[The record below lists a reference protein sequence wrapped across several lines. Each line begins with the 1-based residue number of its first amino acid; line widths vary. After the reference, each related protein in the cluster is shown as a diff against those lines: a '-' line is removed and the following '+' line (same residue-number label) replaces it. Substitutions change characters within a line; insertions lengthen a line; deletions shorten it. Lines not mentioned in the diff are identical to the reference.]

1 MKEYKGKSVFGGIA
15 IGRIKVY
22 NKSEQQVKRVHI
34 DDTEHE
40 KKRYYAAVDKAA
52 MQLQELYDKA
62 VKEVGEANAAIF
74 EMHQIMLTDD
84 DYKESV
90 ENIIDSQHVNAEYA
104 VAQTGDN
111 YAAMFAAMEDE
122 YMRGRSADVKDISE
136 RLINVLSGFNA
147 SSMVSDEPVIIVA
160 EDLAPSETVQL
171 DKDKILSF
179 VSVKGSV
186 NSHTAILARTM
197 GIPALIGTPVIPDND
212 IDGKMGIVDGNS
224 GCLYVDPDNEKLGYY
239 RKKQDEQLKQKELLQ
254 LLKGREDITIDGRKI
269 KLYANIGNVKDV
281 MTVKANDAAG
291 IGLFRS
297 EFIYL
302 ERDTF
307 PTEEEQ
313 FTEYKKAAVLLD
325 GRELTIRTLDI
336 GGDKDI
342 PYMGLSKETNPFLGY
357 RAIRFCLDRV
367 DVFTTQLRAILRASA
382 YGNIRIMIPMITS
395 VSEVNEVKKII
406 AGICRDLDKKDIK
419 YDTDIKVGIMVET
432 PAAAIMADVLARQVD
447 FFSIGTN
454 DLTQYT
460 LAVDRGNENV
470 SYLYSALNPAVL
482 RSIKRIIECAHNA
495 GIDVGMCGEAAADER
510 MIPLLLS
517 FGLDEFSVGVSR
529 VLEVRKEIASW
540 SMKEAGDIAGNILGY
555 SEEKEVS
562 NYLSDYI
569 SSRAETSKETGKDS
583 NDSAL

>member
-136 RLINVLSGFNA
+136 RLINILSGFNA

-171 DKDKILSF
+171 DKYKILSF

-313 FTEYKKAAVLLD
+313 FNIYRTVAENMAGKPVI
-325 GRELTIRTLDI
+325 IRTLDI
-336 GGDKDI
+336 GADKQCD
-342 PYMGLSKETNPFLGY
+342 YFNMDKEDNPALGM
-357 RAIRFCLDRV
+357 RAIRICLTRTEI
-367 DVFTTQLRAILRASA
+367 FKTQLRALYRASA
-382 YGNIRIMIPMITS
+382 YGNINIMYPMIANMWEIDRIKEIEKEVRDELKQQGIDIGDVQTGIMI
-395 VSEVNEVKKII
+395 
-406 AGICRDLDKKDIK
+406 
-419 YDTDIKVGIMVET
+419 ET
-432 PAAAIMADVLARQVD
+432 PAAVMLSDELAEKVD

-460 LAVDRGNENV
+460 LAVDRQNPKLD
-470 SYLYSALNPAVL
+470 SFFDPHHPAVL
-482 RSIKRIIECAHNA
+482 KMIKMVVDNAHKA
-495 GIDVGMCGEAAADER
+495 GIWAGICGELGADTSLTREFLK
-510 MIPLLLS
+510 MGVDELS
-517 FGLDEFSVGVSR
+517 VSPGRILPIRKIILDTDVSQ
-529 VLEVRKEIASW
+529 
-540 SMKEAGDIAGNILGY
+540 
-555 SEEKEVS
+555 
-562 NYLSDYI
+562 LS
-569 SSRAETSKETGKDS
+569 
-583 NDSAL
+583 

>member
-90 ENIIDSQHVNAEYA
+90 ENIIDSQYVNAEYA

-136 RLINVLSGFNA
+136 RLINILSGFNA

-313 FTEYKKAAVLLD
+313 FNIYRTVAENMAGKPVI
-325 GRELTIRTLDI
+325 IRTLDI
-336 GGDKDI
+336 GADKQCD
-342 PYMGLSKETNPFLGY
+342 YFNMDKEDNPALGM
-357 RAIRFCLDRV
+357 RAIRICLTRTEI
-367 DVFTTQLRAILRASA
+367 FKTQLRALYRASA
-382 YGNIRIMIPMITS
+382 YGNINIMYPMIANMWEIDRIKEIEKEVRDELNQQGINIGDVQTGIMI
-395 VSEVNEVKKII
+395 
-406 AGICRDLDKKDIK
+406 
-419 YDTDIKVGIMVET
+419 ET
-432 PAAAIMADVLARQVD
+432 PAAVMLSDELAEKVD

-460 LAVDRGNENV
+460 LAVDRQNPKLD
-470 SYLYSALNPAVL
+470 SFFDPHHPAVL
-482 RSIKRIIECAHNA
+482 KMIKMVVDNAHKA
-495 GIDVGMCGEAAADER
+495 GIWAGICGELGADTSLTREFLK
-510 MIPLLLS
+510 MGVDELS
-517 FGLDEFSVGVSR
+517 VSPGRILPIRKIILDTDVSQ
-529 VLEVRKEIASW
+529 
-540 SMKEAGDIAGNILGY
+540 
-555 SEEKEVS
+555 
-562 NYLSDYI
+562 LS
-569 SSRAETSKETGKDS
+569 
-583 NDSAL
+583 

>member
-22 NKSEQQVKRVHI
+22 NKSEQQVKRVHV

-111 YAAMFAAMEDE
+111 YAVMFATMEDE

-136 RLINVLSGFNA
+136 RLINILSGFNA

-239 RKKQDEQLKQKELLQ
+239 RKKQDEQLRQKELLQ

-313 FTEYKKAAVLLD
+313 FNIYRTVAENMAGKPVI
-325 GRELTIRTLDI
+325 IRTLDI
-336 GGDKDI
+336 GADKQCD
-342 PYMGLSKETNPFLGY
+342 YFNMDKEDNPALGM
-357 RAIRFCLDRV
+357 RAIRICLTRTEI
-367 DVFTTQLRAILRASA
+367 FKTQLRALYRASA
-382 YGNIRIMIPMITS
+382 YGNINIMYPMIANMWEIDRIKEIEKEVRDELKQQGIDTGDVQTGIMI
-395 VSEVNEVKKII
+395 
-406 AGICRDLDKKDIK
+406 
-419 YDTDIKVGIMVET
+419 ET
-432 PAAAIMADVLARQVD
+432 PAAVMLSDELAEKVD

-460 LAVDRGNENV
+460 LAVDRQNPK
-470 SYLYSALNPAVL
+470 LDCFFDPHHPAVL
-482 RSIKRIIECAHNA
+482 KMIKMVVDNAHKA
-495 GIDVGMCGEAAADER
+495 GIWAGICGELGADTSLTREFLK
-510 MIPLLLS
+510 MGVDELS
-517 FGLDEFSVGVSR
+517 VSPGRILPIRKIILDTDVSR
-529 VLEVRKEIASW
+529 
-540 SMKEAGDIAGNILGY
+540 
-555 SEEKEVS
+555 
-562 NYLSDYI
+562 LS
-569 SSRAETSKETGKDS
+569 
-583 NDSAL
+583 

>member
-22 NKSEQQVKRVHI
+22 NKSEQQVKRVHV

-52 MQLQELYDKA
+52 RQLQELYDKA

-90 ENIIDSQHVNAEYA
+90 ENIIESQHVNAEYA

-111 YAAMFAAMEDE
+111 YADMFAAMEDE

-136 RLINVLSGFNA
+136 RLINILSGFNA

-313 FTEYKKAAVLLD
+313 FNIYRTVAENMAGKPVI
-325 GRELTIRTLDI
+325 IRTLDI
-336 GGDKDI
+336 GADKQCD
-342 PYMGLSKETNPFLGY
+342 YFNMDKEDNPALGM
-357 RAIRFCLDRV
+357 RAIRICLTRTEI
-367 DVFTTQLRAILRASA
+367 FKTQLRALYRASA
-382 YGNIRIMIPMITS
+382 YGNINIMYPMIANMWEIDRIKEIEKEVRDELKQQGIDTGNVQTGIMI
-395 VSEVNEVKKII
+395 
-406 AGICRDLDKKDIK
+406 
-419 YDTDIKVGIMVET
+419 ET
-432 PAAAIMADVLARQVD
+432 PAAVMQSDELAEKVD

-460 LAVDRGNENV
+460 LAVDRQNPKLD
-470 SYLYSALNPAVL
+470 SFFDPHHPAVL
-482 RSIKRIIECAHNA
+482 KMIKMVVDNAHKA
-495 GIDVGMCGEAAADER
+495 GIWAGICGELGADASLTREFLK
-510 MIPLLLS
+510 MGVDELS
-517 FGLDEFSVGVSR
+517 VSPGRILPIRKIILDTDVSQ
-529 VLEVRKEIASW
+529 
-540 SMKEAGDIAGNILGY
+540 
-555 SEEKEVS
+555 
-562 NYLSDYI
+562 LS
-569 SSRAETSKETGKDS
+569 
-583 NDSAL
+583 

>member
-40 KKRYYAAVDKAA
+40 KKRDYAAVDKAA

-122 YMRGRSADVKDISE
+122 YMRGRSVDVKDISE
-136 RLINVLSGFNA
+136 RLINILSGFNA

-239 RKKQDEQLKQKELLQ
+239 RKKRDEQLKQKELLQ

-313 FTEYKKAAVLLD
+313 FNIYRTVAENMAGKPVI
-325 GRELTIRTLDI
+325 IRTLDI
-336 GGDKDI
+336 GADKQCD
-342 PYMGLSKETNPFLGY
+342 YFNMDKEDNPALGM
-357 RAIRFCLDRV
+357 RAIRICLTRTEI
-367 DVFTTQLRAILRASA
+367 FKTQLRALYRASA
-382 YGNIRIMIPMITS
+382 YGNINIMYPMIANMWEIDRIKEIEKEVRDELKQQGIDIGDVQTGIMI
-395 VSEVNEVKKII
+395 
-406 AGICRDLDKKDIK
+406 
-419 YDTDIKVGIMVET
+419 ET
-432 PAAAIMADVLARQVD
+432 PAAVMLSDELAEKVD

-460 LAVDRGNENV
+460 LAVDRQNPK
-470 SYLYSALNPAVL
+470 LDCFFDPHHPAVL
-482 RSIKRIIECAHNA
+482 KMIKMVVDNAHKA
-495 GIDVGMCGEAAADER
+495 GIWAGICGELGADTSLTREFLK
-510 MIPLLLS
+510 MGVDELS
-517 FGLDEFSVGVSR
+517 VSPGRILPIRKIILDTDVSQ
-529 VLEVRKEIASW
+529 
-540 SMKEAGDIAGNILGY
+540 
-555 SEEKEVS
+555 
-562 NYLSDYI
+562 LS
-569 SSRAETSKETGKDS
+569 
-583 NDSAL
+583 

>member
-22 NKSEQQVKRVHI
+22 NKAEQQVKRLHI

-136 RLINVLSGFNA
+136 RLINILSGFNA

-313 FTEYKKAAVLLD
+313 FNIYRTVAENMAGKPVI
-325 GRELTIRTLDI
+325 IRTLDI
-336 GGDKDI
+336 GADKQCD
-342 PYMGLSKETNPFLGY
+342 YFNMDKEDNPALGM
-357 RAIRFCLDRV
+357 RAIRICLTRTEI
-367 DVFTTQLRAILRASA
+367 FKTQLRALYRASA
-382 YGNIRIMIPMITS
+382 YGNINIMYPMIANMWEIDRIKEIEKEVRDELKQQGIDIGDVQTGIMI
-395 VSEVNEVKKII
+395 
-406 AGICRDLDKKDIK
+406 
-419 YDTDIKVGIMVET
+419 ET
-432 PAAAIMADVLARQVD
+432 PAAVMLSDELAEKVD

-460 LAVDRGNENV
+460 LAVDRQNPKLD
-470 SYLYSALNPAVL
+470 SFFDPHHPAVL
-482 RSIKRIIECAHNA
+482 KMIKMVVDNAHKA
-495 GIDVGMCGEAAADER
+495 GIWAGICGELGADTSLTREFLK
-510 MIPLLLS
+510 MGVDELS
-517 FGLDEFSVGVSR
+517 VSPGRILPIRKIILDTDVSQ
-529 VLEVRKEIASW
+529 
-540 SMKEAGDIAGNILGY
+540 
-555 SEEKEVS
+555 
-562 NYLSDYI
+562 LS
-569 SSRAETSKETGKDS
+569 
-583 NDSAL
+583 

>member
-22 NKSEQQVKRVHI
+22 NKSEQQVKRVHV

-90 ENIIDSQHVNAEYA
+90 ENIIESQHVNAEYA

-111 YAAMFAAMEDE
+111 YAAMFADMEDE

-136 RLINVLSGFNA
+136 RLINILSGFNA
-147 SSMVSDEPVIIVA
+147 SSMVSDESVIIVA

-239 RKKQDEQLKQKELLQ
+239 RKKRDEQLKQKELLQ

-313 FTEYKKAAVLLD
+313 FNIYRTVAENMAGKPVI
-325 GRELTIRTLDI
+325 IRTLDI
-336 GGDKDI
+336 GADKQCD
-342 PYMGLSKETNPFLGY
+342 YFNMDKEDNPALGM
-357 RAIRFCLDRV
+357 RAIRICLTRTEI
-367 DVFTTQLRAILRASA
+367 FKTQLRALYRASA
-382 YGNIRIMIPMITS
+382 YGNINIMYPMIANMWEIDRIKEIEKEVRDELKQQGIDTGNVQTGIMI
-395 VSEVNEVKKII
+395 
-406 AGICRDLDKKDIK
+406 
-419 YDTDIKVGIMVET
+419 ET
-432 PAAAIMADVLARQVD
+432 PAAVMQSDELAEKVD

-460 LAVDRGNENV
+460 LAVDRQN
-470 SYLYSALNPAVL
+470 SKLDSFFDPHHPAVL
-482 RSIKRIIECAHNA
+482 KMIKMVVDNAHKA
-495 GIDVGMCGEAAADER
+495 GIWAGICGELGADTSLTREFLK
-510 MIPLLLS
+510 MGVDELS
-517 FGLDEFSVGVSR
+517 VSPGRILPIRKIILDTDVSQ
-529 VLEVRKEIASW
+529 
-540 SMKEAGDIAGNILGY
+540 
-555 SEEKEVS
+555 
-562 NYLSDYI
+562 LS
-569 SSRAETSKETGKDS
+569 
-583 NDSAL
+583 

>member
-74 EMHQIMLTDD
+74 EMHHIMLTDD

-136 RLINVLSGFNA
+136 RLINILSGFNA

-239 RKKQDEQLKQKELLQ
+239 RKKQDEQIKQKELLQ

-313 FTEYKKAAVLLD
+313 FNIYRTVAENMAGKPVI
-325 GRELTIRTLDI
+325 IRTLDI
-336 GGDKDI
+336 GADKQCD
-342 PYMGLSKETNPFLGY
+342 YFNMDKEDNPALGM
-357 RAIRFCLDRV
+357 RAIRICLTRTEI
-367 DVFTTQLRAILRASA
+367 FKTQLRALYRASA
-382 YGNIRIMIPMITS
+382 YGNINIMYPMIANMWEIDRIKEIEKEVRDELKQQGIDIGDVQTGIMI
-395 VSEVNEVKKII
+395 
-406 AGICRDLDKKDIK
+406 
-419 YDTDIKVGIMVET
+419 ET
-432 PAAAIMADVLARQVD
+432 PAAVMLSDELAEKVD

-460 LAVDRGNENV
+460 LAVDRQNPKLD
-470 SYLYSALNPAVL
+470 SFFDPHHPAVL
-482 RSIKRIIECAHNA
+482 KMIKMVVDNAHKA
-495 GIDVGMCGEAAADER
+495 GIWAGICGELGADTSLTREFLK
-510 MIPLLLS
+510 MGVDELS
-517 FGLDEFSVGVSR
+517 VSPGRILPIRKIILDTDVSQ
-529 VLEVRKEIASW
+529 
-540 SMKEAGDIAGNILGY
+540 
-555 SEEKEVS
+555 
-562 NYLSDYI
+562 LS
-569 SSRAETSKETGKDS
+569 
-583 NDSAL
+583 

>member
-136 RLINVLSGFNA
+136 RLINILSGFNA

-197 GIPALIGTPVIPDND
+197 GIPALIGTPVILDND

-313 FTEYKKAAVLLD
+313 FNIYRTVAENMAGKPVI
-325 GRELTIRTLDI
+325 IRTLDI
-336 GGDKDI
+336 GADKQCD
-342 PYMGLSKETNPFLGY
+342 YFNMDKEDNPALGM
-357 RAIRFCLDRV
+357 RAIRICLTRTEI
-367 DVFTTQLRAILRASA
+367 FKTQLRALYRASA
-382 YGNIRIMIPMITS
+382 YGNINIMYPMIANMWEIDRIKEIEKEVRDELKQQGIDTGNVQTGIMI
-395 VSEVNEVKKII
+395 
-406 AGICRDLDKKDIK
+406 
-419 YDTDIKVGIMVET
+419 ET
-432 PAAAIMADVLARQVD
+432 PAAVMQSDELAEKVD

-460 LAVDRGNENV
+460 LAVDRQNPKLD
-470 SYLYSALNPAVL
+470 SFFDPHHPAVL
-482 RSIKRIIECAHNA
+482 KMIKMVVDNAHKA
-495 GIDVGMCGEAAADER
+495 GIWAGICGELGADTSLTREFLK
-510 MIPLLLS
+510 MGVDELS
-517 FGLDEFSVGVSR
+517 VSPGRILPIRKIILDTDVSQ
-529 VLEVRKEIASW
+529 
-540 SMKEAGDIAGNILGY
+540 
-555 SEEKEVS
+555 
-562 NYLSDYI
+562 LS
-569 SSRAETSKETGKDS
+569 
-583 NDSAL
+583 

>member
-136 RLINVLSGFNA
+136 RLINILSGFNA

-186 NSHTAILARTM
+186 NSHTAIIARTM

-313 FTEYKKAAVLLD
+313 FNIYRTVAENMAGKPVI
-325 GRELTIRTLDI
+325 IRTLDI
-336 GGDKDI
+336 GADKQCD
-342 PYMGLSKETNPFLGY
+342 YFNMDKEDNPALGM
-357 RAIRFCLDRV
+357 RAIRICLTRTEI
-367 DVFTTQLRAILRASA
+367 FKTQLRALYRASA
-382 YGNIRIMIPMITS
+382 YGNINIMYPMIANMWEIDRIKEIEKEVRDELKQQGIDIGDVQTGIMI
-395 VSEVNEVKKII
+395 
-406 AGICRDLDKKDIK
+406 
-419 YDTDIKVGIMVET
+419 ET
-432 PAAAIMADVLARQVD
+432 PAAVMLSDELAEKVD

-460 LAVDRGNENV
+460 LAVDRQNPKLD
-470 SYLYSALNPAVL
+470 SFFDPHHPAVL
-482 RSIKRIIECAHNA
+482 KMIKMVVDNAHKA
-495 GIDVGMCGEAAADER
+495 GIWAGICGELGADTSLTREFLK
-510 MIPLLLS
+510 MGVDELS
-517 FGLDEFSVGVSR
+517 VSPGRILPIRKIILDTDVSQ
-529 VLEVRKEIASW
+529 
-540 SMKEAGDIAGNILGY
+540 
-555 SEEKEVS
+555 
-562 NYLSDYI
+562 LS
-569 SSRAETSKETGKDS
+569 
-583 NDSAL
+583 

>member
-40 KKRYYAAVDKAA
+40 KKRYYAAVDKAV

-136 RLINVLSGFNA
+136 RLINILSGFNA

-239 RKKQDEQLKQKELLQ
+239 RKKRDEQLKQKELLQ

-313 FTEYKKAAVLLD
+313 FNIYRTVAENMAGKPVI
-325 GRELTIRTLDI
+325 IRTLDI
-336 GGDKDI
+336 GADKQCD
-342 PYMGLSKETNPFLGY
+342 YFNMDKEDNPALGM
-357 RAIRFCLDRV
+357 RAIRICLTRTEI
-367 DVFTTQLRAILRASA
+367 FKTQLRALYRASA
-382 YGNIRIMIPMITS
+382 YGNINIMYPMIANMWEIDRIKEIEKEVRDELKQQGIDIGDVQTGIMI
-395 VSEVNEVKKII
+395 
-406 AGICRDLDKKDIK
+406 
-419 YDTDIKVGIMVET
+419 ET
-432 PAAAIMADVLARQVD
+432 PAAVMLSDELAEKVD

-460 LAVDRGNENV
+460 LAVDRQNPK
-470 SYLYSALNPAVL
+470 LDCFFDPHHPAVL
-482 RSIKRIIECAHNA
+482 KMIKMVVDNAHKA
-495 GIDVGMCGEAAADER
+495 GIWAGICGELGADTSLTREYKK
-510 MIPLLLS
+510 MGVDELS
-517 FGLDEFSVGVSR
+517 VSPGRILPIRKIILDTDVSR
-529 VLEVRKEIASW
+529 
-540 SMKEAGDIAGNILGY
+540 
-555 SEEKEVS
+555 
-562 NYLSDYI
+562 LS
-569 SSRAETSKETGKDS
+569 
-583 NDSAL
+583 

>member
-136 RLINVLSGFNA
+136 RLINILSGFNA

-186 NSHTAILARTM
+186 NSHTAILTRTM

-313 FTEYKKAAVLLD
+313 FNIYRTVAENMAGKPVI
-325 GRELTIRTLDI
+325 IRTLDI
-336 GGDKDI
+336 GADKQCD
-342 PYMGLSKETNPFLGY
+342 YFNMDKEDNPALGM
-357 RAIRFCLDRV
+357 RAIRICLTRTEI
-367 DVFTTQLRAILRASA
+367 FKTQLRALYRASA
-382 YGNIRIMIPMITS
+382 YGNINIMYPMIANMWEIDRIKEIEKEVRDELKQQGIDIGDVQTGIMI
-395 VSEVNEVKKII
+395 
-406 AGICRDLDKKDIK
+406 
-419 YDTDIKVGIMVET
+419 ET
-432 PAAAIMADVLARQVD
+432 PAAVMLSDELAEKVD

-460 LAVDRGNENV
+460 LAVDRQNPKLD
-470 SYLYSALNPAVL
+470 SFFDPHHPAVL
-482 RSIKRIIECAHNA
+482 KMIKMVVDNAHKA
-495 GIDVGMCGEAAADER
+495 GIWAGICGELGADTSLTREFLK
-510 MIPLLLS
+510 MGVDELS
-517 FGLDEFSVGVSR
+517 VSPGRILPIRKIILDTDVSQ
-529 VLEVRKEIASW
+529 
-540 SMKEAGDIAGNILGY
+540 
-555 SEEKEVS
+555 
-562 NYLSDYI
+562 LS
-569 SSRAETSKETGKDS
+569 
-583 NDSAL
+583 